1 MPGNHK
7 KEVRKNDSLCSALA
21 GQLAITAATEC
32 GFEMRPH
39 PPFSPDMAPSDFY
52 LFPKRQFHIRVT
64 QYGSNEG
71 VIEAVNK
78 YLGNH
83 EKAIL
88 KG

>member
-1 MPGNHK
+1 MGAGMLTNDQKRTWLDISRYLLSRYEDDPGDLIWSQK
-7 KEVRKNDSLCSALA
+7 S
-21 GQLAITAATEC
+21 
-32 GFEMRPH
+32 H
-39 PPFSPDMAPSDFY
+39 P
-52 LFPKRQFHIRVT
+52 RVT

-71 VIEAVNK
+71 VIEALNK